1 MIRSFLALVP
11 REEPEGRG
19 GQMWTV
25 TITTQKQDERITF
38 ADPTFQ
44 CSSVYLRCIQTIPST
59 SSTFSEKQ
67 DSTKTGVPIAPGA
80 LRESGLCAL
89 GAMSGS
95 PDKVGDMG
103 EGCLKNME
111 N

>member
-1 MIRSFLALVP
+1 MKESHLQTQLFSVHRYISGVFRPFHQLSAL
-11 REEPEGRG
+11 
-19 GQMWTV
+19 
-25 TITTQKQDERITF
+25 
-38 ADPTFQ
+38 FQ
-44 CSSVYLRCIQTIPST
+44 RKRRL
-59 SSTFSEKQ
+59 KQ

>member
-1 MIRSFLALVP
+1 
-11 REEPEGRG
+11 
-19 GQMWTV
+19 MWTV
-25 TITTQKQDERITF
+25 TIKTQKQDERMTL

-44 CSSVYLRCIQTIPST
+44 CSSDLIGISPVYSNHSINFQHFFQRKRRL
-59 SSTFSEKQ
+59 KQ